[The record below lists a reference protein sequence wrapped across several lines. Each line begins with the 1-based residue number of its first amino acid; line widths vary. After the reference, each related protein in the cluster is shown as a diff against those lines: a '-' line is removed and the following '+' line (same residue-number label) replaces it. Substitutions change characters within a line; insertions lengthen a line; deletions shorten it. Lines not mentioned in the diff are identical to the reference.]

1 MFFHKIFLRLFYF
14 AEFDVIDRSIA
25 QQVLNEIL
33 LSPEFKDSK
42 RFQEL
47 LTYLVEET
55 LSGNVP
61 KEITIGMQF
70 FSKDSSFDP
79 KEDPTVR
86 VYLNNL
92 RKKLDHYYLTT
103 ESTAEYRLEI
113 PKGHYQVE
121 FSKSAVKENFA
132 KTNRK
137 QNTVIVALTA
147 LLFILVAFIITDRAF
162 PSLFSDAPLEDNP
175 IWHEFVAPGG
185 KPTLVV
191 LGDFYFLFER
201 GTEGRM
207 GNFVRD
213 LRFNTPDDYRQ
224 FIRTN
229 PKFSEKYVQSE
240 FTFLRPSASW
250 GLAEI
255 LPVLE
260 QSPNGYSLKLASEF
274 TVEDLKAN
282 NIVFIGSFK
291 SLFAV
296 QKFLHIFDI
305 EYQLS
310 PNEFHVKNMV
320 NDSMKVY
327 RPGEMKGG
335 KYEKDY
341 AVLSKGVGPNGSNI
355 MLMLGF
361 ADTGVLEA
369 ARASVDAA
377 MLTKI
382 ETELVRKEIINP
394 FYFTMVV
401 KSEGI
406 SQAIFNA
413 DISHFELRT
422 INAQGSDNMDSADSH

>member
-1 MFFHKIFLRLFYF
+1 MVERALAIQILG
-14 AEFDVIDRSIA
+14 
-25 QQVLNEIL
+25 EIL
-33 LSPEFKDSK
+33 QSPEFKDSK

-55 LSGNVP
+55 LSGKVP

-92 RKKLDHYYLTT
+92 RKKLEHYYLTT
-103 ESTAEYRLEI
+103 DSVPVYKLHI
-113 PKGHYQVE
+113 PKGHYEVE
-121 FSKSAVKENFA
+121 FTKIDQKENFVRT
-132 KTNRK
+132 KK
-137 QNTVIVALTA
+137 QHRLIILSLSV
-147 LLFILVAFIITDRAF
+147 LLVFLAAFIVIDRAF
-162 PSLFSDAPLEDNP
+162 PSLFRENPLEQNP
-175 IWHEFVAPGG
+175 IWHEFVTPGA

-191 LGDFYFLFER
+191 RGDFYFLFER
-201 GTEGRM
+201 GAEGKL

-213 LRFNTPDDYRQ
+213 LRFNTPEDYRQ
-224 FIRTN
+224 YIRTN
-229 PKFSEKYVQSE
+229 PTFAEKYVQSE

-250 GLAEI
+250 SLAEI
-255 LPVLE
+255 LPVL
-260 QSPNGYSLKLASEF
+260 QHSPNGYSLKLASEF

-282 NIVFIGSFK
+282 NIIFIGSFK
-291 SLFAV
+291 NLFAV

-305 EYQLS
+305 DYQLS
-310 PNEFHVKNMV
+310 PNEFHLKTRGE
-320 NDSMKVY
+320 DSIIVY

-341 AVLSKGVGPNGSNI
+341 SVLTKGVGPNGSNI

-369 ARASVDAA
+369 ARASVDKS
-377 MLTKI
+377 MLIKI
-382 ETELVRKEIINP
+382 QTELVKTKISEP
-394 FYFTMVV
+394 FYFTLIV

-413 DISHFELRT
+413 DITHFEQKTFNLKKQDG
-422 INAQGSDNMDSADSH
+422 NDSSGTR

>member
-1 MFFHKIFLRLFYF
+1 
-14 AEFDVIDRSIA
+14 VIERSLA
-25 QQVLNEIL
+25 QQILTEIL
-33 LSPEFKDSK
+33 QSPEFKDSK
-42 RFQEL
+42 RFQDL

-55 LSGNVP
+55 LTGNVP

-121 FSKSAVKENFA
+121 FSKTAVKENLTT
-132 KTNRK
+132 TNRK
-137 QNTVIVALTA
+137 QNSVIAALTA
-147 LLFILVAFIITDRAF
+147 LVILLIAFIITDRSF
-162 PSLFSDAPLEDNP
+162 PSLFSDGPQEDNP

-201 GTEGRM
+201 GTQGKL

-213 LRFNTPDDYRQ
+213 LRFNTPEDYRQ
-224 FIRTN
+224 YIRKD
-229 PKFSEKYVQSE
+229 PSFAEKYVQSE

-250 GLAEI
+250 GLVEI

-282 NIVFIGSFK
+282 NIIFIGSFK

-296 QKFLHIFDI
+296 QKFLHIFNID
-305 EYQLS
+305 YQLS
-310 PNEFHVKNMV
+310 PNEFRVKNNA
-320 NDSMKVY
+320 NDSLKVF

-341 AVLSKGVGPNGSNI
+341 AVLTKGVGPNGSNI
-355 MLMLGF
+355 ILMLGF

-369 ARASVDAA
+369 ARASIDKT
-377 MLTKI
+377 MLNRIQTD
-382 ETELVRKEIINP
+382 LVKGVIADP
-394 FYFTMVV
+394 FYFTLIV

-413 DISHFELRT
+413 DISHFEQRT
-422 INAQGSDNMDSADSH
+422 FNEQRSGSTDTADSH